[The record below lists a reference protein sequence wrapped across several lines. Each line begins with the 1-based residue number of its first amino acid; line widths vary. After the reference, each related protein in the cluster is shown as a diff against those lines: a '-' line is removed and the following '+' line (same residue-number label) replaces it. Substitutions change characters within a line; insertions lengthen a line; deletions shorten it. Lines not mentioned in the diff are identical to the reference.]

1 MSFVKFIVAIVASF
15 ALFSN
20 AEKTAPTWVSGT
32 ATKVTSLCGVFSTA
46 PNEVYGAV
54 LDNALGNG
62 ALFSDDY
69 ATTSQFFGPAGAMNM
84 DIAYSK
90 DGTTGA
96 MVGVGGLFIGPA
108 KSAEFKKA
116 SGIRAITQN
125 VEAFSTSGF
134 AAAGEFTDTTTHKSA
149 NGLAVSTNNGVNW
162 ALYDIGLN
170 STSFPA
176 RYAAVPSDN
185 TWYVSAGAWPYD
197 ESQVTMKARL
207 SSKLA
212 VHFDGEKHSVRFT
225 NKASAEDT
233 GYTGAIARTTDAG
246 KTWTQVFD
254 SKGSM
259 YMNAISCADETHCV
273 AVGENGDAAFAVT
286 TSDGVNWATT
296 LTAPAGIS
304 LIAAKTVGPAE
315 YWVAGGGQEGRG
327 ALTGYYYHTLDGG
340 ATWTLSTLPGY
351 VMDLSFASATNGYS
365 AFITNSFSSI
375 NVYR

>member
-1 MSFVKFIVAIVASF
+1 MSFVKFIVALVASF
-15 ALFSN
+15 ALVSN
-20 AEKTAPTWVSGT
+20 AQTWTSGT

-46 PNEVYGAV
+46 PNEVYGSV

-69 ATTSQFFGPAGAMNM
+69 AATSQFFGPAGAMNM
-84 DIAYSK
+84 DIAFSK

-96 MVGVGGLFIGPA
+96 MVGVGGIFIGPA
-108 KSAEFKKA
+108 KSADFKKA
-116 SGIRAITQN
+116 TGIRAITQN

-149 NGLAVSTNNGVNW
+149 NGLAVSTNSGATW
-162 ALYDIGLN
+162 ALYDVGLN
-170 STSFPA
+170 STTFPA
-176 RYAAVPSDN
+176 RYAAVPSEN

-197 ESQVTMKARL
+197 ESQVTMKTRL
-207 SSKLA
+207 SSRLA
-212 VHFDGEKHSVRFT
+212 VHYDGAQHSIKF
-225 NKASAEDT
+225 NKATADDT

-254 SKGSM
+254 SKGQF
-259 YMNAISCADETHCV
+259 YMNAISCADDTHCV

-286 TSDGVNWATT
+286 TSDGVNWATS

-304 LIAAKTVGPAE
+304 LIAAKTISSTE
-315 YWVAGGGQEGRG
+315 YWVAGGGQENRG
-327 ALTGYYYHTLDGG
+327 GLTGYYYHTLDGG

-365 AFITNSFSSI
+365 AFITQSYSSVA
-375 NVYR
+375 VYR